1 MAEGEAEKRF
11 SAEIVSG
18 NEAGP
23 VRHEQPCVIYWR
35 HAEGPGPRDHEL
47 DMLVSVHLSDL
58 NDNRSI
64 VNDVELVVY
73 DKLDTMFV
81 NILLNSLFLHVLI
94 SNPTSEYY

>member
-1 MAEGEAEKRF
+1 MNSLALFTGGTRRGLDRETLD
-11 SAEIVSG
+11 
-18 NEAGP
+18 
-23 VRHEQPCVIYWR
+23 H
-35 HAEGPGPRDHEL
+35 HEL

-81 NILLNSLFLHVLI
+81 NILLNSLFSHVLI